1 MRRTSEPIMSSTLT
15 PAQFVAKWSQI
26 QQKETAVSQ
35 SHFNDVCHLV
45 GHQTPLAYDPSG
57 DEFSFETQTAKPD
70 GAKGFADV
78 FYRGKFIW
86 EYKGPHK
93 NLDKAYQQL
102 QLYRE
107 ALENPPLLI
116 TSDIHT
122 IIIHTNFN
130 NYPIQ
135 RHTITFDDILK
146 GDGVEKLTWAFFTP
160 ERFRPA
166 KTRQRI
172 TKATADSLLRVADEM
187 KKHRDLLGKG
197 DFSNEQL
204 AHFLVRL
211 LFAMFAED
219 MKLLPDE
226 LFSKIVR
233 TQGNNY
239 TDLQPVLREL
249 FTKMRDGGY
258 FGMWSIRH
266 FNGTLFDD
274 DFVPDVPHDLGKL
287 LLQAAEQDWSQ
298 VDPSIFG
305 TLFERVIDEGKRA
318 QLGAHYT
325 SEDDIMLIVEPV
337 LVAPLRRKWDTVRQQ
352 AQQLLIAAP
361 ADETQRQQAHH
372 LLRDF
377 AAEIGNIRLL
387 DPSCGSGNFLYV
399 GLRELLNL
407 QKEIISF
414 AARQELPL
422 IDLTVAPEQLYGI
435 EINTYAHELAQ
446 ITVWIGYLQ
455 WRHENGFVEVDSP
468 VLRPLQ
474 NIKRMDAILA
484 YDDNGN
490 PIEPE
495 WPEAEV
501 IIGNPPFVYKIRQEL
516 GDETVDALFTLYDG
530 RVPHTADLVVYW
542 FELAWTQIS
551 RNKAKRAGLIA
562 TQAIRSPINRSV
574 LEKIA
579 TNGGIFMAWADK
591 PWTLDGAAVR
601 VSLIG
606 FDDGQEQNKRLNGK
620 PTAQINSDLT
630 SSIDLTQAKPLPEN
644 NAISFQGSMI
654 GGPFQIDEATAK
666 KWLNAK
672 NGSGYDN
679 ANVLRPYVTGI
690 DVLRQNEQE
699 WIVDFGPELPLE
711 EARKYEQPFKHV
723 RKFVY
728 PQRQKNRRA
737 SRRER
742 WWIHADPQP
751 AMRTAIANLQRYI
764 VTVRVAKH
772 RIFAWL
778 EQTVLC
784 SNKLIV
790 FARDDDYF
798 FGLLHAKVH
807 EIWSLANSSTHGDGD
822 EGGRPTYTPTTTFET
837 FPFPWPPGTE
847 PTEDPRVAAIG
858 QWARILHEWRDAWLN
873 PPRDTFYGNGIGTAY
888 EKMVKKRTLTN
899 LYNGLAYYRE
909 TNQNGHLFDP
919 DEFAKVTR
927 QSVSRTDIQALD
939 DIHIAL
945 DRAVLDAYGWPHTL
959 TDEQILEHLLA
970 LNLERAAT

>member
-1 MRRTSEPIMSSTLT
+1 MTTTIT
-15 PAQFVAKWSQI
+15 PAEFVKKWSQI

-35 SHFNDVCHLV
+35 SHFNDVCALV
-45 GHQTPLAYDPSG
+45 GHQPPLAHDPSG
-57 DEFSFETQTAKPD
+57 DDFSFETQTVKPD

-93 NLDKAYQQL
+93 DLDKAYQQL

-146 GDGVEKLTWAFFTP
+146 GDGVKKLTWAFLTP
-160 ERFRPA
+160 ERFRPE

-187 KKHRDLLGKG
+187 KKHRDILGQG

-211 LFAMFAED
+211 LFAMFAQD
-219 MKLLPDE
+219 MKLLPDNV
-226 LFSKIVR
+226 FTKIMQVR
-233 TQGNNY
+233 GDDYDGLKT
-239 TDLQPVLREL
+239 TLREL
-249 FTKMRDGGY
+249 FSRMRSGGP
-258 FGMWSIRH
+258 FGLWPIRH
-266 FNGTLFDD
+266 FNGSLFDD
-274 DFVPDVPHDLGKL
+274 DFVPDVPHDLGRL

-305 TLFERVIDEGKRA
+305 TLFERVIDENKRA

-337 LVAPLRRKWDTVRQQ
+337 LMAPLKRKWDSVRQQ
-352 AQQLLIAAP
+352 VRQMGLAQP
-361 ADETQRQQAHH
+361 DDEAQRQQAHQ
-372 LLRDF
+372 LLCDF
-377 AAEIGNIRLL
+377 AAEIGTIRLL

-407 QKEIISF
+407 QKEVISF
-414 AARQELPL
+414 AARQELPPV
-422 IDLTVAPEQLYGI
+422 DLTVAPEQLYGI

-455 WRHENGFVEVDSP
+455 WRHENGFTEIEDP

-484 YDDNGN
+484 YDDTGN

-495 WPEAEV
+495 WPEADV

-516 GDETVDALFTLYDG
+516 GDETVNALFELYDG

-542 FELAWTQIS
+542 FERAWAQITQQ
-551 RNKAKRAGLIA
+551 KAKRAGLIA
-562 TQAIRSPINRSV
+562 TQAIRSPINRRV
-574 LEKIA
+574 LEKI
-579 TNGGIFMAWADK
+579 TTDGGIFMAWSDK
-591 PWTLDGAAVR
+591 PWALDGAAVR

-606 FDDGQEQNKRLNGK
+606 FDDGHEQNKLLDGQQV
-620 PTAQINSDLT
+620 AQISSDLT
-630 SSIDLTQAKPLPEN
+630 SGIDLTQAKPLAEN
-644 NAISFQGSMI
+644 KDITFQGSMI
-654 GGPFQIDEATAK
+654 GGPFQISEATAQ
-666 KWLNAK
+666 KWLKLQNA
-672 NGSGYDN
+672 SGYDN
-679 ANVLRPYVTGI
+679 ADVLRPYVTGI

-699 WIVDFGPELPLE
+699 WIVDFGPDLPLE
-711 EARKYEQPFKHV
+711 EAKKYEKPFQHV

-728 PQRQKNRRA
+728 PQRQNNRRTT
-737 SRRER
+737 RRER

-751 AMRTAIANLQRYI
+751 AMREAIANLQRYA

-772 RIFAWL
+772 RTFAWL
-778 EQTVLC
+778 EQAILC

-790 FARDDDYF
+790 FAREDDYF
-798 FGLLHAKVH
+798 FGLLHSKIH
-807 EIWSLANSSTHGDGD
+807 EVWSLAKSSRHGVGND
-822 EGGRPTYTPTTTFET
+822 PTYTPTTTFET
-837 FPFPWPPGTE
+837 FPFPWPPGSE
-847 PTEDPRVAAIG
+847 PDEVDDPRVAAIS
-858 QWARILHEWRDAWLN
+858 QWSRALVNWRDQWLN

-888 EKMVKKRTLTN
+888 EAMVKKRTLTN
-899 LYNGLAYYRE
+899 LYNGLVYYRQ
-909 TNQNGHLFDP
+909 TVKAGHLFDP

-927 QSVSRTDIQALD
+927 QSVSRNEIQALD
-939 DIHIAL
+939 DINAAL
-945 DRAVLDAYGWPHTL
+945 DRAVLDAYGWPHSL
-959 TDEQILEHLLA
+959 TDEQILERLLA
-970 LNLERAAT
+970 LNLQRAAT